1 MFYDIIKADYLN
13 KYRIKLSFEDNG
25 QGVVNLSNYPDPDN
39 IFKSFLDLKFFKKFR
54 IEYGTLVWG
63 NGELDIAPETL
74 YTKATGK
81 KIVYDNWKNVV

>member
-1 MFYDIIKADYLN
+1 MFYDIIKAGYLN
-13 KYRIKLSFEDNG
+13 EYKIKLFFKDHS
-25 QGVVNLSNYPDPDN
+25 QGVVDLSDYLDPDN

-54 IEYGTLVWG
+54 IEYGTLIWG